1 MRQNKKSIKRYMD
14 KISEKGIETN
24 KSTWKLIKPFKTNK
38 GMFASNDITLIVGK
52 NIIKDEYEIS
62 QAFNKHHTKG

>member
-1 MRQNKKSIKRYMD
+1 MD

-24 KSTWKLIKPFKTNK
+24 KSTWKLIKPFK

-62 QAFNKHHTKG
+62 QAFNKHHTRG